1 MDRPLPPRP
10 VRPEPAVTSS
20 RGASSWFTIALAL
33 AAGLFLLAGFGALLF
48 VLFASMAP
56 LIAVGG
62 IFALAAFHY
71 VVWGWWLGGM
81 IRREAEKSEAEAAEE
96 SSSRLASPAAPKQ
109 AD

>member
-10 VRPEPAVTSS
+10 VRPEPAPPSS
-20 RGASSWFTIALAL
+20 SASGASSWFTIVLAL
-33 AAGLFLLAGFGALLF
+33 TAGLFVLVGFGALLL

-56 LIAVGG
+56 IFAVGG

-81 IRREAEKSEAEAAEE
+81 IRREAERGEE
-96 SSSRLASPAAPKQ
+96 EPS
-109 AD
+109 ADE